1 MDKINELVDI
11 LDRIFKVTLGDNLFV
26 KAGDIIAQV
35 SPLFA
40 IGFSIYVLLMVF
52 HYYQRGVD
60 VSAVELGKQL
70 AGWLIVLALAFNAAE
85 YTKLANLIY
94 KAPDWL
100 ASVVTGNNP
109 DNSAIKSGLIMLGN
123 MGSKVVDW
131 SYKGS
136 GKFDFATPLIGVIVA
151 GFIQVFGAI
160 SILVLW
166 FYYLIIKTMLAL
178 TLLVGPLF
186 VGSMLFPSTRQY
198 GMNWIGQCLNYTLT
212 VGLLAAV
219 TTLQVAFLVGQI
231 AMMSGDGNW
240 GKVNATFLI
249 FLALKFII
257 FALMSI
263 LVTLNIPNLAQ
274 ALTGGAMAESGAGKA
289 VSMATGAGVA
299 SRVGAKALAGAK
311 FLGGGAKLSAQ
322 RAMGFFRK

>member
-1 MDKINELVDI
+1 MDGLIDI
-11 LDRIFKVTLGDNLFV
+11 LDKVFKVTLGDNLFA

-40 IGFSIYVLLMVF
+40 IGFSIYILLMVF

-109 DNSAIKSGLIMLGN
+109 DNSAMKSGVDNVLA
-123 MGSKVVDW
+123 MGVDVAEW
-131 SYKGS
+131 ARKES
-136 GKFDFATPLIGVIVA
+136 GTFDFFTPLVGALAA
-151 GFIQVFGAI
+151 GFIQMLGIV
-160 SILVLW
+160 SILFLW
-166 FYYLIIKTMLAL
+166 IYYLINKTMLAL
-178 TLLVGPLF
+178 NLLVGPLF

-212 VGLLAAV
+212 VALLAAV
-219 TTLQVAFLVGQI
+219 TTLQIAFLNGQI
-231 AMMSGDGNW
+231 TMMSENLGLD
-240 GKVNATFLI
+240 KVTPAHVLI
-249 FLALKFII
+249 LACKFFV
-257 FALMSI
+257 FAIMSF

-299 SRVGAKALAGAK
+299 AKVGAKALAGAK